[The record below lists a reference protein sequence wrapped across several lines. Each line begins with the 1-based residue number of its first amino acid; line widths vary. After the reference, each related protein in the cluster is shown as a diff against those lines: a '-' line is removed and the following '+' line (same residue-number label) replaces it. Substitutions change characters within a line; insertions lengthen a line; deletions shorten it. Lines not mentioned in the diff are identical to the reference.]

1 MVQAVLELILPKSS
15 SSDNQSSFFRKCQAA
30 FCELDLVF
38 QDIKVCL
45 ASFIHSDTTSSNI
58 FVAQGTLIR
67 LPDSSRCFKGGF
79 LGGAGRTSCRRG
91 RFVQIVL
98 NGGSKSGLQLL
109 CD

>member
-45 ASFIHSDTTSSNI
+45 ASFSTVIPLVPIYLSRRVRSLDSQTALGVLRVVSSGLLVGP
-58 FVAQGTLIR
+58 VA
-67 LPDSSRCFKGGF
+67 
-79 LGGAGRTSCRRG
+79 GGA
-91 RFVQIVL
+91 VL
-98 NGGSKSGLQLL
+98 SRLY
-109 CD
+109 